1 MKQSSDVAGSAS
13 QGRPH
18 CRTVQ
23 TWVRWGT
30 VWKEV
35 AIQGCC
41 GKIWNCVRVMGEV
54 AVVGEEELKGTRGD
68 PILPGFREWAG
79 ADMVMEPQKTGE
91 AGDMLNLKY
100 LSMQIWCLAGKSGQ
114 RYQLGSP
121 WHVLGVAA
129 MDIEEVGSQIQ
140 CPQEVESE
148 VEVSMKGI
156 YGRRRGDRCS
166 WDDFLWG

>member
-18 CRTVQ
+18 RWTVQ
-23 TWVRWGT
+23 AWVRRGT
-30 VWKEV
+30 GWKEV

-54 AVVGEEELKGTRGD
+54 AVVGEEELEGTRGD

-79 ADMVMEPQKTGE
+79 ADTVMEPQKTGE
-91 AGDMLNLKY
+91 GGDMLNLKY

-114 RYQLGSP
+114 RYHLGAP
-121 WHVLGVAA
+121 GMCLELD
-129 MDIEEVGSQIQ
+129 MEEVGSQVQ